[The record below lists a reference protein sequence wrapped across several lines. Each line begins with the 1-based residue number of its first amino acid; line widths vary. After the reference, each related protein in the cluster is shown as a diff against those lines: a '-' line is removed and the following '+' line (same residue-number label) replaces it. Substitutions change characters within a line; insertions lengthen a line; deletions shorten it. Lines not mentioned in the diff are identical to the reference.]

1 MTISSLPLTYS
12 TTLDSSSFSNLQTIQ
27 ISALTSADITM
38 LGGYGGTGGYTYTIG
53 NGGTGGTG
61 GTIGT
66 ISTVT
71 ISGAGG
77 GGTSNYIWKGPEEWV
92 DQFPD
97 LHRIQKMC
105 KRYPGLEI
113 AFEKFK
119 TTYHLVKDDYDNP
132 KEKK

>member
-1 MTISSLPLTYS
+1 MTTSSLPLTYS

-38 LGGYGGTGGYTYTIG
+38 LGGYGGTGGYNYTIG
-53 NGGTGGTG
+53 NG
-61 GTIGT
+61 GT

-105 KRYPGLEI
+105 KQYPGLEI

>member
-1 MTISSLPLTYS
+1 VTTSSLPLTYS

-38 LGGYGGTGGYTYTIG
+38 LGGYGGTGGYNYTIG
-53 NGGTGGTG
+53 NG
-61 GTIGT
+61 GT

-105 KRYPGLEI
+105 KQYPGLEI

>member
-38 LGGYGGTGGYTYTIG
+38 LGGSGSSGGYTYTIG
-53 NGGTGGTG
+53 NGGTIGTINTVTIGGTG
-61 GTIGT
+61 G
-66 ISTVT
+66 
-71 ISGAGG
+71 SGS
-77 GGTSNYIWKGPEEWV
+77 TSNYIWKSPEEWI
-92 DQFPD
+92 DQFPNWD
-97 LHRIQKMC
+97 RIQKMC
-105 KRYPGLEI
+105 KQYPGLEI